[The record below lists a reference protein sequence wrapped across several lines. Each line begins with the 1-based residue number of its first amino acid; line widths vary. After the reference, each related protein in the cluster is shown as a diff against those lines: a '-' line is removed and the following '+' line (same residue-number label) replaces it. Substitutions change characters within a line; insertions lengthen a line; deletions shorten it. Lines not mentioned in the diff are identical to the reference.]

1 MELYPIQWENH
12 SVSVV
17 GRPRI
22 QDTLCIDGL
31 SGQPKF
37 LVGTPRAV
45 SNYKDT
51 IFIGLF
57 RLESVLCSSAIMDEL
72 FYQLN
77 CNVSKKNRPKGGRE
91 QVVVSS
97 KMFHKF
103 GVWDFTGACSDT
115 SGEYYG

>member
-22 QDTLCIDGL
+22 RDTLCIDGL

-57 RLESVLCSSAIMDEL
+57 WLESVSARAPSWMNYSTNSIAM
-72 FYQLN
+72 YP
-77 CNVSKKNRPKGGRE
+77 KKQAKRWERAGSCK
-91 QVVVSS
+91 
-97 KMFHKF
+97 
-103 GVWDFTGACSDT
+103 
-115 SGEYYG
+115 